1 MSSGAA
7 NIESAEA
14 AVANFPAMKEGVVDD
29 VEQDNKARAQVS
41 DKEALNEVLVGPN
54 GEQYP
59 TSEEL
64 KTLRRTHGHVPW
76 LLYTI
81 AFVELCERFAY
92 YGTTVVCRSPRHF
105 NGALSMLTQY
115 SFQLHQ
121 LATASRIQD
130 RFSRD

>member
-14 AVANFPAMKEGVVDD
+14 AVANFPAMKKGVVDD

-92 YGTTVVCRSPRHF
+92 YGTTVVCRSSRRVD
-105 NGALSMLTQY
+105 GALSMLTQY
-115 SFQLHQ
+115 SCQLHQ